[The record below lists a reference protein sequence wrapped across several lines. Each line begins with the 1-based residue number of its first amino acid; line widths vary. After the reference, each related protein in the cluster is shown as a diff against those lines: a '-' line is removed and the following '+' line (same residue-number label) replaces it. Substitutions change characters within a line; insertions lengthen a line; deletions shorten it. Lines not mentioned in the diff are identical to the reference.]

1 MTLRKLIAYFLL
13 ITCIMSII
21 SPGAFAAQS
30 DPKFFISENFDGRAT
45 GSSPDFV
52 AKTGKNV
59 YIKEVI
65 FGEDKALFMKTL
77 KKSAGVTVGFESSSS
92 EFVLSFDLGIDK
104 NIPEG
109 YVAVKSSSSS
119 VKALIVEST
128 PNRASLTTYDY
139 KEVGGIVP
147 GKNVHID
154 MAFNMVSKKYSVYV
168 NGSIAVSD
176 WFIKGTV
183 PTSIQSVEFNFNGT
197 SSEIPAEIYLNNLYA
212 YSGNSVLDKA
222 KLPKTPYNAEAGEFT
237 EVPEDAV
244 GNKIYLNR
252 TFDEGTGDFAGLRV
266 VVSNNNKI
274 AVSEE
279 HNGNKYLSVNR
290 YAPDDC
296 LFLASPED
304 NGSEKMML
312 EFDVSTNSPGDI
324 PIYIRDSS
332 NTSLT
337 LARLDA
343 AGQLMFNGTT
353 LLAKLRP
360 GKWVNIVCALDFE
373 TKKVSIFADG
383 REIIKNQGFPAKII
397 NFNNLRVQPSSA
409 DSVNINFDNLKIY
422 DGTQVRDLTKTE
434 EFEQSEL
441 KSIMPDYKD
450 AVVKLTGKVAL
461 HVNGGTIFAKGKRSK
476 LDTPAQIKNGRTL
489 VPVRA
494 VAESFD
500 LNVDWD
506 PDTQKVTVGDNI
518 EMTIGSNI
526 MKVGSKEITL
536 DAAPEVQNGR
546 TLLPLR
552 ALCEE
557 ALNKKVFWDDHGI
570 IIVSDEEVKLNG
582 VEIINISDYMIYD
595 MPSKEE
601 IISLFESTSKG
612 VHPRVGVTANTFKN
626 IKEQYDAG
634 GIMKK
639 WGDDI
644 IFKADSYLKQPLPV
658 MNKSKTNQEL
668 LLIPQAMKDR
678 IEDLSVAYYIT
689 GNMDYVN
696 RVYAELENAS
706 KFPDWNTEHYLNTA
720 EYITAFAVGYDWLY
734 NLWTDEQKKAISEA
748 LYKKGLTNSYA
759 NYYGIGGA
767 DNSGDWATTNTNWN
781 LVCNGGTICGAVALM
796 DDYPDIAADC
806 ISNALKGMPK
816 ALIGYYPSGVW
827 TEGLGY
833 WEFATEFLARTSESL
848 FYSFGSDFNITK
860 ATGFEQT
867 YEFPIHVNGYAAYNN
882 YNDVGETSL
891 FTSPTMFWLANKFNE
906 SGVAVVRKNI
916 MDQKNT
922 KACAIDMIYC
932 NASQLEAENTFPRDK
947 YLSGDE
953 LVSMRTSWEDGAGT
967 YLSFHGGYAHVNHG
981 HVDSGTFVID
991 MLGERIASDLGAES
1005 YNHPMYFNGNN
1016 RYKMYRARP
1025 EGHNMVVINPDETEG
1040 ISLTSFSTVEKLE
1053 FKNRGVYSVLNLD
1066 DAYKAYTSGYKRGYK
1081 LEDDRRSAVVRDEI
1095 NLLRQSKGYWFMH
1108 TKADIEIVDKTTAVL
1123 TKNGK
1128 KFLVRFATNASDFTL
1143 KEMKAE
1149 PLSSS
1154 PVVENQI
1161 DNTAQGYTKLA
1172 LEFSASG
1179 SMYIEMKV
1187 IPYDDPASTLPLTNV
1202 PIADWTIPDGEMS
1215 VLPKPDMIY
1224 YNGIPITDFNP
1235 NEQSY
1240 TINIPHGEGVPVFT
1254 ADTSSENYV
1263 EVTNAENIDGVAE
1276 IKVINKNNSQLY
1288 TKYYVS
1294 FREILV
1300 KVGEI
1305 PGVTRHSV
1313 KNIIASSNPQ
1323 PENMDVNILDGDL
1336 STRWSAE
1343 GSGQW
1348 VVLDLGEAQ
1357 KINAIGIATYN
1368 GKQRTLT
1375 YSVDISDDGINWKN
1389 ILVNVTDLT
1398 EEIEFVNI
1406 PEVSARYVRLTGYGT
1421 STGTWNSITEFATL
1435 YIE

>member
-1 MTLRKLIAYFLL
+1 MTPRKLIAFLL
-13 ITCIMSII
+13 VISCITGII
-21 SPGAFAAQS
+21 PFSAFASEGAG
-30 DPKFFISENFDGRAT
+30 DFLISESFDTYAT
-45 GSSPDFV
+45 GYSPAFV
-52 AKTGKNV
+52 SKTGKNV
-59 YIKEVI
+59 YIKEVNPKK
-65 FGEDKALFMKTL
+65 DKALFMKTL
-77 KKSAGVTVGFESSSS
+77 KKSAGVTVGFTSPSS
-92 EFVLSFDLGIDK
+92 EFVLSFDLGVDK
-104 NIPEG
+104 NIPNG
-109 YVAVKSSSSS
+109 YIAVKSSSST
-119 VKALIVEST
+119 VKALILEST
-128 PNRASLTTYDY
+128 PSRASVTTYDY
-139 KEVGGIVP
+139 KEVGGIAP
-147 GKNVHID
+147 GKSIHID
-154 MAFNMVSKKYSVYV
+154 MVFNMAGKKYSVYV
-168 NGSIAVSD
+168 NGSLAVAN

-183 PTSIQSVEFNFNGT
+183 PSSVQSVEFNFTGT
-197 SSEIPAEIYLNNLYA
+197 SNEIPAEVYLNNLYA
-212 YSGNSVLDKA
+212 YGGSSVLA
-222 KLPKTPYNAEAGEFT
+222 ESKLPKMAYNTESVEFT

-244 GNKIYLNR
+244 GSKIYINR
-252 TFDEGTGDFAGLRV
+252 SFDEGTGDFAGIRV

-274 AVSEE
+274 VVSEE
-279 HNGNKYLSVNR
+279 DNGNKYLSVTRN
-290 YAPDDC
+290 APDDC
-296 LFLASPED
+296 LFLVSPED
-304 NGSEKMML
+304 GGSEKMML
-312 EFDVSTNSPGDI
+312 EFDVSTNKAGDI
-324 PIYIRDSS
+324 PIYIRDSA

-373 TKKVSIFADG
+373 TQKMSVVADG
-383 REIIKNQGFPAKII
+383 REIIKNQGFPAKIT
-397 NFNNLRVQPSSA
+397 NFNNLRVQPSSS

-422 DGTQVRDLTKTE
+422 DGTQLRDLSKKE
-434 EFEQSEL
+434 EFEQTEL
-441 KSIMPDYKD
+441 KSIMPDYTD
-450 AVVKLTGKVAL
+450 ALTKLSGKVAL
-461 HVNGGTIFAKGKRSK
+461 HVNGGTIFAKGKRAK

-506 PDTQKVTVGDNI
+506 ADTQKVTIGDSV
-518 EMTIGSNI
+518 EMTIGSKI
-526 MKVGSKEITL
+526 MKVGSRTVTL
-536 DAAPEVQNGR
+536 DVAPEVENGR

-570 IIVSDEEVKLNG
+570 VIVSDEEVKLNG
-582 VEIINISDYMIYD
+582 VELVNISNFMIYD

-601 IISLFESTSKG
+601 IISLFESGMKG
-612 VHPRVGVTANTFKN
+612 VHPRVGVTADTFKK

-639 WGDDI
+639 WGDDV
-644 IFKADSYLKQPLPV
+644 IFKADSYLKMPLPEI
-658 MNKSKTNQEL
+658 NLSKTPQEN

-678 IEDLSVAYYIT
+678 IEDLSVAYYVT
-689 GNMDYVN
+689 GNTEYAD
-696 RVYAELENAS
+696 RVYRELENAS
-706 KFPDWNTEHYLNTA
+706 KFSDWLPWNYLNTA
-720 EYITAFAVGYDWLY
+720 EYITTFAIGYDWLY
-734 NLWTDEQKKAISEA
+734 NYWTPEQRKLISEA

-759 NYYGIGGA
+759 VYYGIQ
-767 DNSGDWATTNTNWN
+767 SSETQYFWATVDNNWN
-781 LVCNGGTICGAVALM
+781 FVCNGGTICGAVALM
-796 DDYPDIAADC
+796 DDYPEFAADC
-806 ISNALKGMPK
+806 ISNALKGMPN
-816 ALIGYYPSGVW
+816 ALIGYYPNGVW

-833 WEFATEFLARTSESL
+833 WEFATEFLVRTSQSL
-848 FYSFGSDFNITK
+848 SLTFGSDFNITK

-882 YNDVGETSL
+882 YNDVGESSL

-906 SGVAVVRKNI
+906 PGVAVVRKNI
-916 MDQKNT
+916 MEQKNT
-922 KACAIDMIYC
+922 KACALDMIYC
-932 NASQLEAENTFPRDK
+932 NISQLEGKNTFPRDK

-981 HVDSGTFVID
+981 HMDNGTFVID

-1005 YNHPMYFNGNN
+1005 YNHPMYFNGDN

-1040 ISLTSFSTVEKLE
+1040 IGITSFSPVEKLE
-1053 FKNRGVYSVLNLD
+1053 SKDRGVYSVLDLVE
-1066 DAYKAYTSGYKRGYK
+1066 AYKPYTSDYKRGYK
-1081 LEDDRRSAVVRDEI
+1081 LEDDRRSAVVRDEFT
-1095 NLLRQSKGYWFMH
+1095 LLRKSKGYWFMH
-1108 TKADIEIVDKTTAVL
+1108 TKADIEIVDNTTAVL

-1149 PLSSS
+1149 PLPSS

-1179 SMYIEMKV
+1179 SMYIEMKA
-1187 IPYDDPASTLPLTNV
+1187 IPYDDPASALPLTNV
-1202 PIADWTIPDGEMS
+1202 PIAEWTIPDGEMS
-1215 VLPKPDMIY
+1215 VLPKIDMIY
-1224 YNGIPITDFNP
+1224 YNGSPITDFDSD
-1235 NEQSY
+1235 EKSY
-1240 TINIPHGEGVPVFT
+1240 TVNVPHGEGVPVLT
-1254 ADTSSENYV
+1254 ADTSGENYI
-1263 EVTNAENIDGVAE
+1263 EVTNAQNLEGITE
-1276 IKVINKNNSQLY
+1276 IKVINKNNPQLY

-1300 KVGEI
+1300 NVGEI

-1313 KNIIASSNPQ
+1313 KNIMASSNPE
-1323 PENMDVNILDGDL
+1323 PNNMDVNILDGDL

-1343 GSGQW
+1343 GSGEW

-1389 ILVNVTDLT
+1389 ILVNVTELT
-1398 EEIEFVNI
+1398 EDIEFVNI
-1406 PEVSARYVRLTGYGT
+1406 PEVNARYVRLTGYGT